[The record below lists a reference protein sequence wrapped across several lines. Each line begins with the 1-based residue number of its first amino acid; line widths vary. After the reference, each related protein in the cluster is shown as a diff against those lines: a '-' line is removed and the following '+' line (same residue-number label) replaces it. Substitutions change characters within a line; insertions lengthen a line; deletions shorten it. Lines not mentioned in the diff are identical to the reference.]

1 MLKQIELFA
10 KYGPAVALI
19 SLVIGGVYNIGIMW
33 GAGQVDL
40 LYLLTYLDHINS
52 AVMSSGIF
60 LVGLFIFYGLGW
72 IVAPIVAPAA
82 RWLRLD
88 RLKVAIGARPLA
100 AVILFLLLGIEQL
113 RVHGVI
119 PRLLTGG
126 DVAFIFFLIAGILIA
141 KYFAH
146 LRLEHAVLA
155 TLFAVMAA
163 LGLGLAWI
171 QNARESTGPY
181 FYIEAGDRIVA
192 KGVKAFSEF
201 ALVVD
206 DKDAVLAIR
215 NSDIKKI
222 AIGHEPPPSFAVAPA
237 AGSKP

>member
-1 MLKQIELFA
+1 MALLILL
-10 KYGPAVALI
+10 ALI
-19 SLVIGGVYNIGIMW
+19 I
-33 GAGQVDL
+33 A
-40 LYLLTYLDHINS
+40 
-52 AVMSSGIF
+52 
-60 LVGLFIFYGLGW
+60 LFIGLGFVIKW
-72 IVAPIVAPAA
+72 LFIVAV
-82 RWLRLD
+82 
-88 RLKVAIGARPLA
+88 V
-100 AVILFLLLGIEQL
+100 
-113 RVHGVI
+113 
-119 PRLLTGG
+119 
-126 DVAFIFFLIAGILIA
+126 
-141 KYFAH
+141 
-146 LRLEHAVLA
+146 
-155 TLFAVMAA
+155 AA